1 MSATSEEITMF
12 GTIGHVR
19 SKPGTEARFL
29 ELHKEW
35 QRTVRP
41 KIPGTFLELIGH
53 PKDRP
58 GEMVFV
64 ALAQDEATYGQLA
77 AMPEQDA
84 WYRRLVE
91 LTDGEPTWEDVEM
104 EIVIQD

>member
-1 MSATSEEITMF
+1 MF

-19 SKPGTEARFL
+19 PKPGTDTQLRSLTEEWKRTIRPQIPGPFL
-29 ELHKEW
+29 ELVG
-35 QRTVRP
+35 R
-41 KIPGTFLELIGH
+41 

-64 ALAQDEATYGQLA
+64 ALARDEATYRQLA

-84 WYRRLVE
+84 WYRRMQE
-91 LTDGEPTWEDVEM
+91 LIEGEPTWEDVEM
-104 EIVIQD
+104 DFVVQD

>member
-1 MSATSEEITMF
+1 KERTMF

-19 SKPGTEARFL
+19 SKPGTEAQFL
-29 ELHKEW
+29 ELHKQWRDEI
-35 QRTVRP
+35 RP
-41 KIPGTFLELIGH
+41 KLPGAFLELIGK

-64 ALAQDEATYGQLA
+64 ALAQDEATYRQLA

-84 WYRRLVE
+84 WYRRFVA
-91 LTDGEPTWEDVEM
+91 LTEGEPTWEDVEM
-104 EIVIQD
+104 DIVVQD